1 MNLNELR
8 DKAYKIACEHG
19 FHDNEL
25 SKEHCLML
33 VITELSEAVEADRK
47 GKNADVAKFKEWQ
60 GNSVHFS
67 DEMKNKRFKED
78 FEAYIKDSVADE
90 LADAAIRLLDLA
102 GLRKVNVEIQD
113 DEWESLTN
121 DLKTDA
127 KNQYNFSEAMFHI
140 CESIIDKNRY
150 DHSEDVI
157 LIPIGLIKLVC
168 HIYDIDLEWHIKMK
182 MEYNSLRENKHG
194 KKY

>member
-1 MNLNELR
+1 MNLNALR
-8 DKAYKIACEHG
+8 DKAYNTACEHG

-25 SKEHCLML
+25 SDEHYLML

-60 GNSVHFS
+60 GNSVAFS
-67 DEMKNKRFKED
+67 DETKNKRFKED

-90 LADAAIRLLDLA
+90 LADAAIRLLDLS
-102 GLRKVNVEIQD
+102 GLRKVNVEIPD
-113 DEWESLTN
+113 DEWDSLTN

>member
-8 DKAYKIACEHG
+8 DKAYKTACEHG

-25 SKEHCLML
+25 SDEHCLML

-47 GKNADVAKFKEWQ
+47 GKNADIAKFKEWQ
-60 GNSVHFS
+60 GNSIPLS
-67 DEMKNKRFKED
+67 DETRNKRFKED

-102 GLRKVNVEIQD
+102 GLRKVNVEIPD
-113 DEWESLTN
+113 DEWGSITN

-127 KNQYNFSEAMFHI
+127 KNQYDFSEAMFHI
-140 CESIIDKNRY
+140 CESIVDKNRH
-150 DHSEDVI
+150 DNIEDVI
-157 LIPIGLIKLVC
+157 VIPIALIKIVC
-168 HIYDIDLEWHIKMK
+168 YVYGINLEWHIKMK
-182 MEYNSLRENKHG
+182 MKYNSLRENKHG